1 VPAPEKKKGTN
12 LLTSLFLVLPLLV
25 FYELGILTSE
35 TRNGADLITQTLL
48 QLIGLKGFLAVQGA
62 LLVAIVGLAF
72 YLRKTE
78 QFEFK
83 QILPVLLESAIYALT
98 MGTLILFVM
107 EDLMGID
114 PRLAAAPG
122 TQSMGIFDRLVMSA
136 GAGVHEEL
144 VFRLLIMGGL
154 ILFFDK
160 VLKLRSWLAI
170 GLAMLIS
177 SIAFSAA
184 HHIGQLGDPVQ
195 LGVFVYRVIAGLFFA
210 ALYRFRSFAIAVY
223 SHTLY
228 DVYVLVGQ
236 YFGL

>member
-1 VPAPEKKKGTN
+1 MPPQEKKKGTN
-12 LLTSLFLVLPLLV
+12 LLTSLLLVLPLLV

-62 LLVAIVGLAF
+62 LLVSIIGLAV

-83 QILPVLLESAIYALT
+83 QLLPVLLESAIYALT

-107 EDLMGID
+107 EDLLRID
-114 PRLAAAPG
+114 PRLVAAPVK
-122 TQSMGIFDRLVMSA
+122 SMGLFDRLVMSA

-160 VLKLRSWLAI
+160 VVKLRNWLSVA
-170 GLAMLIS
+170 LAMLIS
-177 SIAFSAA
+177 SVAFSAA
-184 HHIGQLGDPVQ
+184 HHIGQLGDPLQ
-195 LGVFVYRVIAGLFFA
+195 LGVFIYRVIAGLFFA

-228 DVYVLVGQ
+228 DIYVLFGQ
-236 YFGL
+236 YFGV